1 MRLLEVIVSSRI
13 ACSWSEATKM
23 TSLKDENQRFK
34 DTRLLCPNIGNPLR
48 IPLEEYLLVAQASGK
63 RLSTT
68 YCSIYRYLNTTQKVE
83 VQLSNYSYE
92 LGLVVNRKLS
102 WYKTLHLLLL
112 HVGKRPEE
120 LNNEESKST
129 LV

>member
-48 IPLEEYLLVAQASGK
+48 IPLEEYLLVAH
-63 RLSTT
+63 
-68 YCSIYRYLNTTQKVE
+68 
-83 VQLSNYSYE
+83 QLSAY
-92 LGLVVNRKLS
+92 
-102 WYKTLHLLLL
+102 LLLYL
-112 HVGKRPEE
+112 LQYLPVSQH
-120 LNNEESKST
+120 NAKSRSAAFK
-129 LV
+129 LQL